1 MTVPNIIA
9 HLKHVADDQG
19 ITYEEEALNLIAEK
33 ADGGM
38 RDALSIFDQA
48 ASFCQGN
55 ITYEKVLEDLNV
67 LDVDNYFKAI
77 DLALECK
84 VTEEMLLLNGVVEKG
99 FDGGHF
105 ISGLASH
112 VRNVLMA
119 ADASTLKLIET
130 SDAQRQRYAEQAKK
144 CPVKFLYSALK
155 ILNECDVKYR
165 QSTNKRLLVELTLIE
180 VAQIQQ
186 PDDDGVGRGPK
197 KKLKSLF
204 KKIMTNAVQSE
215 AAPQV
220 AGTVRPVLSATSQK
234 SQANQSA
241 AAPKAEPAKPA
252 APKISL
258 SGLGMSFESIL
269 NGNKEKKTEAPIEQ
283 KTTENKDFTLSDLRL
298 QWLSMCNRMES
309 ANMGGMAKRLKN
321 IVPSIT
327 VYPNIELVV
336 ENEMLKKE
344 INDIKKRLEVT
355 MAKHLHNGNITL
367 SVRLA
372 EQTEKRKIL
381 TPKEN
386 FEEMLEYSKAF
397 RFLAEK
403 LKLELE

>member
-1 MTVPNIIA
+1 M
-9 HLKHVADDQG
+9 
-19 ITYEEEALNLIAEK
+19 
-33 ADGGM
+33 
-38 RDALSIFDQA
+38 
-48 ASFCQGN
+48 
-55 ITYEKVLEDLNV
+55 
-67 LDVDNYFKAI
+67 
-77 DLALECK
+77 
-84 VTEEMLLLNGVVEKG
+84 
-99 FDGGHF
+99 
-105 ISGLASH
+105 
-112 VRNVLMA
+112 
-119 ADASTLKLIET
+119 
-130 SDAQRQRYAEQAKK
+130 
-144 CPVKFLYSALK
+144 
-155 ILNECDVKYR
+155 KYR

-241 AAPKAEPAKPA
+241 AAPKAESAKPA

-355 MAKHLHNGNITL
+355 MAKHLHNGNFTL

-397 RFLAEK
+397 RLLAEK